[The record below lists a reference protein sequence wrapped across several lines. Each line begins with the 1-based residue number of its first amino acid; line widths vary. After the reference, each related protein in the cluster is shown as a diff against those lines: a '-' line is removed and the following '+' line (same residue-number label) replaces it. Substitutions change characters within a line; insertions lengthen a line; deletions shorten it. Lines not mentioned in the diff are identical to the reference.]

1 MSQDINNHFSEQ
13 LQSIKELKE
22 AQDALTFDPNSV
34 MREGQIIDF
43 REKHDAE
50 YQKLMNIQN
59 KLFKINAKIDKHT
72 KETEDT
78 IQNYQKALSNNE
90 MLFRKYNNDIR
101 KKKELVATRDRMLQL
116 SQERNVYKQKMI
128 YVLLSIIITLVVIV
142 IAIYSFFN
150 K

>member
-1 MSQDINNHFSEQ
+1 MSQDMNNHFSEQ

-34 MREGQIIDF
+34 MREDQINDF

-59 KLFKINAKIDKHT
+59 KLLKINAKINNHT
-72 KETEDT
+72 KETGDT

-90 MLFRKYNNDIR
+90 MLFQKYNSDIR

-116 SQERNVYKQKMI
+116 SQERNIYKQKMI